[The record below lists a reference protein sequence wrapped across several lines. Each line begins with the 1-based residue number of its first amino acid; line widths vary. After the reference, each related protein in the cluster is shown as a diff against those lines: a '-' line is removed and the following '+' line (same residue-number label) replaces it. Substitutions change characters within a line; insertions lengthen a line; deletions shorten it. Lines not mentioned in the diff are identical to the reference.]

1 MWEDPTVLV
10 LIQYKNK
17 TSTLGTWRP
26 IVFNV
31 LDEWIMSKC
40 LKFAKMTDKF
50 TKKNPLK

>member
-1 MWEDPTVLV
+1 MFLSDANFL
-10 LIQYKNK
+10 LDASL

-31 LDEWIMSKC
+31 LDECIMSKC
-40 LKFAKMTDKF
+40 LKFAEMTDKF